1 MTVTMTSLTWDEFLS
16 LCKCFTQQHWKTLQ
30 SPGTSSISS
39 AESSKST
46 ISVDTD
52 MSELSD
58 KEAVIQVPKQLN
70 TLGEQPQGIPIP
82 DGFSKFP

>member
-1 MTVTMTSLTWDEFLS
+1 
-16 LCKCFTQQHWKTLQ
+16 
-30 SPGTSSISS
+30 
-39 AESSKST
+39 
-46 ISVDTD
+46 